1 MARLFHGRKLDW
13 KKQEAL
19 LTQIDKAWKNCKVKT
34 NLGKRKKI
42 NGNQIAIT
50 RYFFLI

>member
-19 LTQIDKAWKNCKVKT
+19 LNQLDNAWKNCKVK
-34 NLGKRKKI
+34 KSWQKKKI
-42 NGNQIAIT
+42 NGNQIAVT